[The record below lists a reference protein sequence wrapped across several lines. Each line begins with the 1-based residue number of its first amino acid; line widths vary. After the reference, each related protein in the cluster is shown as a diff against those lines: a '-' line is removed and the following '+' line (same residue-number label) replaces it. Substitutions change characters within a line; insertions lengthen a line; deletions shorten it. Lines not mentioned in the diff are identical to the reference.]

1 MFFPFGI
8 FVSFCTAPF
17 LFYTISLN
25 EQFNLNTLQFYRELF
40 YDNEGNLLDEKPKDP
55 REVAMR
61 KKISES
67 HNKFEDIIQ
76 MAKTSEQGMDFLYS
90 SLSNLV
96 EPLQKITP
104 ATRVDK
110 QEEYESFLG
119 NRIPTEVDIHPP
131 NDIRSKGRSKRI
143 RRSKDKK
150 EPKKKEVSKMQATS
164 GS

>member
-1 MFFPFGI
+1 
-8 FVSFCTAPF
+8 

-104 ATRVDK
+104 ATRVAK

>member
-1 MFFPFGI
+1 MKRWETRCKRC
-8 FVSFCTAPF
+8 V
-17 LFYTISLN
+17 L
-25 EQFNLNTLQFYRELF
+25 ELF
-40 YDNEGNLLDEKPKDP
+40 YDGEGNLLDEKPKDP

-67 HNKFEDIIQ
+67 RNKFEDIIQ

-143 RRSKDKK
+143 RRSKDK
-150 EPKKKEVSKMQATS
+150 EPKKRKCRKCKQLVDHDARNCPNNVL
-164 GS
+164 

>member
-1 MFFPFGI
+1 
-8 FVSFCTAPF
+8 
-17 LFYTISLN
+17 
-25 EQFNLNTLQFYRELF
+25 
-40 YDNEGNLLDEKPKDP
+40 
-55 REVAMR
+55 MR

-67 HNKFEDIIQ
+67 RNKFEDIIQ
-76 MAKTSEQGMDFLYS
+76 MAK
-90 SLSNLV
+90 
-96 EPLQKITP
+96 KITP

-119 NRIPTEVDIHPP
+119 TRIPTEVDIHPP

>member
-1 MFFPFGI
+1 
-8 FVSFCTAPF
+8 
-17 LFYTISLN
+17 
-25 EQFNLNTLQFYRELF
+25 
-40 YDNEGNLLDEKPKDP
+40 
-55 REVAMR
+55 MR

-67 HNKFEDIIQ
+67 RNKFEDLIQ
-76 MAKTSEQGMDFLYS
+76 MAKNSEQGMNFLYS

-96 EPLQKITP
+96 EPLQQIMP

-110 QEEYESFLG
+110 QDEYESFLG

-131 NDIRSKGRSKRI
+131 NDIKSKGRSKRT
-143 RRSKDKK
+143 RSNKDK

>member
-1 MFFPFGI
+1 MMMKVTYWMKSQRI
-8 FVSFCTAPF
+8 
-17 LFYTISLN
+17 L
-25 EQFNLNTLQFYRELF
+25 
-40 YDNEGNLLDEKPKDP
+40 

-67 HNKFEDIIQ
+67 RNKFEDIIQ

>member
-1 MFFPFGI
+1 
-8 FVSFCTAPF
+8 
-17 LFYTISLN
+17 
-25 EQFNLNTLQFYRELF
+25 
-40 YDNEGNLLDEKPKDP
+40 
-55 REVAMR
+55 MR
-61 KKISES
+61 KNISES
-67 HNKFEDIIQ
+67 RNKFEDIIQ

-131 NDIRSKGRSKRI
+131 NNIRSKGRSKRI
-143 RRSKDKK
+143 RRSKDMK
-150 EPKKKEVSKMQATS
+150 EPKKRKCRKCKQLVDHDARNCPNNVL
-164 GS
+164 